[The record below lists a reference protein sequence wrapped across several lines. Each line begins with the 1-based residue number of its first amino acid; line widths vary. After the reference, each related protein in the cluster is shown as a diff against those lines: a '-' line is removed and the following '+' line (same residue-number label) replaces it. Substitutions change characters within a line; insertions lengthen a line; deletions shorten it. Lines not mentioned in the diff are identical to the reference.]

1 MSGKSTPA
9 SLACISSDFL
19 IRNVMPRSSKMNSML
34 SQTLLPSTSSRAVAA
49 TTVCGAHPLH
59 VLAICVVGDVVS
71 VDALHVLSQ
80 HVFAPLAGNATTLFM
95 NLRLMH
101 HHQERHVRAWQRL
114 VWDRHVRPNDILQR
128 HPSELLPQQSFEQ
141 RELSGRAWCAAQVH
155 AAEVRDGIAFDSIL
169 YLPANKLWLT
179 PMWPYCLHTTT
190 TRDRYHGLTLWA
202 TRKSLNALFVQP
214 TIESVVRLQR
224 SNTSSDLGVVA
235 SEQEFASAVINFASR
250 HGAAPVADSTLAAGV
265 TIHPVGIGAQSITDS
280 PSTSSNPSTVIG
292 STPSPA
298 AWRPAC
304 DAWALAAPTHLV
316 PQPRVAYRILPCPSA
331 TTDSYLSESH
341 DENLEVSLE
350 GSVAREAPQAVLASS
365 VVCRT
370 NRAAIA
376 GEAGER
382 RKGPLA
388 PNAQPSLA
396 LLIGGLA
403 RTFAHPIVHRTLRG
417 HLLESLGM
425 EVAVF
430 AHLRLEDQR
439 GMTAFG
445 RTDLSGSISP
455 GRLEV
460 KATLACLPLDYLWI
474 ASDCI

>member
-1 MSGKSTPA
+1 
-9 SLACISSDFL
+9 
-19 IRNVMPRSSKMNSML
+19 ML
-34 SQTLLPSTSSRAVAA
+34 FLPSTSSRSAAA
-49 TTVCGAHPLH
+49 TTVCGAHPMH
-59 VLAICVVGDVVS
+59 ALAICVVGDVVS
-71 VDALHVLSQ
+71 VDALHVLSE
-80 HVFAPLAGNATTLFM
+80 HVFAPLAGNATAVFM

-114 VWDRHVRPNDILQR
+114 VWGRHVRPNDVLQHR
-128 HPSELLPQQSFEQ
+128 PSELLPEQSFEQ

-155 AAEVRDGIAFDSIL
+155 AAEVRDGIAFESIL
-169 YLPANKLWLT
+169 YVPANKLWLT
-179 PMWPYCLHTTT
+179 PMWPYCLHATT

-235 SEQEFASAVINFASR
+235 SEQEFASAVVNFASR
-250 HGAAPVADSTLAAGV
+250 HGAAPMADSTLAAGV
-265 TIHPVGIGAQSITDS
+265 TIHPVGIGGRGSQRGSQSITD
-280 PSTSSNPSTVIG
+280 PSTSSTPSIKIG

-316 PQPRVAYRILPCPSA
+316 PQPRVAYRTLPCPSA
-331 TTDSYLSESH
+331 TTDSYLSH
-341 DENLEVSLE
+341 SLQ

-370 NRAAIA
+370 SRAAMP

-382 RKGPLA
+382 RKGPLFTFTEGPLA
-388 PNAQPSLA
+388 PHAQPSLA

-430 AHLRLEDQR
+430 AHLRLEDRR

-455 GRLEV
+455 GRVEV
-460 KATLACLPLDYLWI
+460 
-474 ASDCI
+474 